1 MAHVG
6 MSDSVLTCCTVF
18 KPQGTIVDM
27 LEDVNTGVGWVMQ
40 KISNYGGDPERVY
53 LVGQSCGGQL
63 CSLATLIQVCL
74 PAVIIIITILIIT
87 TIIIVK
93 ALSSQGWVRVKQV

>member
-1 MAHVG
+1 MHKAIAP
-6 MSDSVLTCCTVF
+6 TCISARPTV
-18 KPQGTIVDM
+18 QGTIVDM

-63 CSLATLIQVCL
+63 CSLATLIQV
-74 PAVIIIITILIIT
+74 
-87 TIIIVK
+87 
-93 ALSSQGWVRVKQV
+93 

>member
-1 MAHVG
+1 M
-6 MSDSVLTCCTVF
+6 
-18 KPQGTIVDM
+18 QGTIVDM

-63 CSLATLIQVCL
+63 CSLATLIQVL
-74 PAVIIIITILIIT
+74 LTSFLKVSKRNL
-87 TIIIVK
+87 
-93 ALSSQGWVRVKQV
+93 VRTQAY